1 MLKKFV
7 FSVTAFS
14 IAFMAA
20 CSDDSAGGS
29 LAGGTI
35 DPNSIAEISSSSE
48 ISSSAVAPDEDV
60 GGGKDVPPVE
70 LSSSSNI
77 ADIVIESSSS
87 IEIIVVESSSSIVD
101 SKIGRAHV

>member
-14 IAFMAA
+14 IAFMVA

-35 DPNSIAEISSSSE
+35 DPNSIAEASSSSQM
-48 ISSSAVAPDEDV
+48 SSSAVAPV
-60 GGGKDVPPVE
+60 IVPAVKPAYSV
-70 LSSSSNI
+70 LISFKISF
-77 ADIVIESSSS
+77 S
-87 IEIIVVESSSSIVD
+87 IS
-101 SKIGRAHV
+101 